1 MVRTLDGVGSLS
13 IAEGVMKQTTSSSRS
28 LLGYRE
34 LFLVLIQRNVK
45 IRYKNSALGFLWSL
59 LSPLMLIGIYAVFA
73 RILRFN
79 EGRPNYLQFLV
90 TGIVMWQYV
99 AMCLNDSL
107 FVVLGNANLVKK
119 TAFPRVILPASMVA
133 ANLFN
138 FLLTWVVLIAYLL
151 FSGVRGGEFFMLP
164 VVLAAQV
171 ALCLGASLLISAAN
185 VFFRDT
191 EHLMGVGMLA
201 WFFMTPIFYP
211 VKMQLDFLPD
221 AYAWTA
227 FLNPM
232 TGIITGYR
240 RILIGSGVP
249 DMVVPWSYVGIS
261 LAVSAVVCVLGIL
274 VFARVER
281 RFGDVL

>member
-1 MVRTLDGVGSLS
+1 
-13 IAEGVMKQTTSSSRS
+13 MKQTTSSSRS

-79 EGRPNYLQFLV
+79 EGKPNYLQFLV
-90 TGIVMWQYV
+90 CGIVMWQYV
-99 AMCLNDSL
+99 TMCLNDSL
-107 FVVLGNANLVKK
+107 YVILGNANLVKK

-138 FLLTWVVLIAYLL
+138 FLLTWLVLIAYLL
-151 FSGVRGGEFFMLP
+151 FSGVRGGEYLMLP
-164 VVLAAQV
+164 IVLAGQV

-191 EHLMGVGMLA
+191 EHLLGVGMLA
-201 WFFMTPIFYP
+201 WFFLTPIFYP
-211 VKMQLDFLPD
+211 VKMQLEFLP
-221 AYAWTA
+221 ASCHWAA

-240 RILIGSGVP
+240 RILIGSAVP
-249 DMVVPWSYVGIS
+249 DLIVPWSYVGIS
-261 LAVSAVVCVLGIL
+261 LVVAALICALGII
-274 VFARVER
+274 VFARSER

>member
-1 MVRTLDGVGSLS
+1 
-13 IAEGVMKQTTSSSRS
+13 MKQTTSSQRN

-79 EGRPNYLQFLV
+79 EGRPNYLPFLV

-107 FVVLGNANLVKK
+107 YVILGNANLVKK
-119 TAFPRVILPASMVA
+119 TAFPRIILPASMVA

-151 FSGVRGGEFFMLP
+151 FSGVRGGEFIMLP
-164 VVLAAQV
+164 AVLAGQV
-171 ALCLGASLLISAAN
+171 ALCLGGALLISSAN

-191 EHLMGVGMLA
+191 EHLLGVGMLA

-211 VKMQLDFLPD
+211 VTMQLEFLP
-221 AYAWTA
+221 AQYNWAA

-232 TGIITGYR
+232 TGIVCGYR
-240 RILIGSGVP
+240 RILIGAEVP
-249 DMVVPWSYVGIS
+249 DMLVPWGYVAIS
-261 LAVSAVVCVLGIL
+261 LAVSAIVCLLGI
-274 VFARVER
+274 VAFSKSER

>member
-151 FSGVRGGEFFMLP
+151 FSGVRGGEFIMLP

-171 ALCLGASLLISAAN
+171 ALCLGASLLISASN

-191 EHLMGVGMLA
+191 EHLLGVGMLA

-211 VKMQLDFLPD
+211 VKMQLGFLPE